1 MEKEKIFAERLM
13 EWYKSNKRSFPWRV
27 GMSSKWITALTAI
40 LLRKTRAETVAKHY
54 ERIIKALETPER
66 TLQLSVEEIEELL
79 KPLGL
84 HKTRARQI
92 RQLAEA
98 WGKQEKLPGLGPYT
112 LSLIDCLHKR
122 KLVAVI
128 DVNTAR
134 VASRFFGVDE
144 KRVEE
149 VLREAVKTAGTCEL
163 NLAIMDFAAKI
174 CTPRKPKCNKCTL
187 EMMNNHKKKKKKVV
201 TFSLTILWRPKSI
214 FGLYTFTCHD
224 PCNVCLCCRTKTTIA
239 YLDIVSGSWVNI
251 CIRG

>member
-1 MEKEKIFAERLM
+1 MEKIFAEKVM
-13 EWYKSNKRSFPWRV
+13 EWYKSNRRSFPWRV
-27 GMSSKWITALTAI
+27 GMSSEWITALTAI

-66 TLQLSVEEIEELL
+66 ALQLKIEEIEELL

-98 WGKQEKLPGLGPYT
+98 WGKSEKLPGLGPYA

-122 KLVAVI
+122 KLVVVV

-134 VASRFFGVDE
+134 VASRFFGVDRG
-144 KRVEE
+144 KVEE
-149 VLREAVKTAGTCEL
+149 ELKKIVEAAGTCEI

-174 CTPRKPKCNKCTL
+174 CTPRKPKCGKCTL
-187 EMMNNHKKKKKKVV
+187 AENCAHRRRATATPNPAQ
-201 TFSLTILWRPKSI
+201 T
-214 FGLYTFTCHD
+214 G
-224 PCNVCLCCRTKTTIA
+224 
-239 YLDIVSGSWVNI
+239 
-251 CIRG
+251 